1 MLNFAFDC
9 DGTLVDSEPLHNR
22 ADVTILAQYG
32 IILDPHEHRRRST
45 GIGRAAMLRIIEQEH
60 RVKLPSDI
68 EQQIEAELHRLV
80 MADLQPI
87 ASIPHVLKILANRGA
102 RLAVASNSHRP
113 YIEHAL
119 EKSGLRGFFGDRIAS
134 ADQVARTKPAP
145 DVYLLAAKLLDA
157 EPGDCIA
164 IEDSPVGVAAAHAAA
179 MKTIGF
185 CPSDH
190 VFTPR
195 LLTDAGASSVIT
207 DMEQLLDHLG
217 QWH

>member
-32 IILDPHEHRRRST
+32 IILDPLEHRRRST
-45 GIGRAAMLRIIEQEH
+45 GIGRRAMLRIIEQEH
-60 RVKLPSDI
+60 RIELPADI

-80 MADLQPI
+80 TSQLQPI
-87 ASIPHVLKILANRGA
+87 PSILHVLDVLANRGA

-119 EKSGLRGFFGDRIAS
+119 EKCGMRSFFADRIAS

-157 EPGDCIA
+157 EPCDCIA
-164 IEDSPVGVAAAHAAA
+164 IEDSPVGVAAAHAAG

-195 LLTDAGASSVIT
+195 LLTDAGAGSVIA
-207 DMEQLLDHLG
+207 DMEQLLDDLG
-217 QWH
+217 K